1 MADEGK
7 LRTQTATAAR
17 AKAERES
24 KLIDGF
30 FVRAM
35 ADCHEVFA
43 RSEPDQVAV
52 REIAKARLDA
62 LGDLESCYQQ
72 LIATGEF
79 AALELTRISR
89 ENG

>member
-24 KLIDGF
+24 KLIDEWF
-30 FVRAM
+30 SKAK
-35 ADCHEVFA
+35 AACHKVFA
-43 RSEPDQVAV
+43 DSEPDEVAV
-52 REIAKARLDA
+52 REVAKSRLDA
-62 LGDLESCYQQ
+62 LEDIESCYRQT
-72 LIATGEF
+72 IATGEF